1 MNSDTGR
8 NDDQAGKGQTGI
20 TLQLDAPPPVEKQKM
35 ELGVEITKTGSCER
49 HVTVTIPR
57 TDIDRYFKKQF
68 DEIAPRAEVPGFRP
82 GKAPRKLL
90 EAKFQR
96 QVAEQ
101 VKGALLM
108 DSLSQLTDDQSFA
121 AISEPDLNYELV
133 KIPDEG
139 PMIFEFNI
147 EVRPEFDMPQWKGLT
162 LKKTEHVPTDEMVD
176 KFISRSFGP
185 TGSYVETS
193 EPVKLGNQLVCNIRV
208 LEGSKEVSKLEAVE
222 LLVKPELYFHDAEFK
237 TFGDSVVGKN
247 VGDRVVCPATISEF
261 ADATEYHGKTL
272 DVEFELVAISSFQKD
287 EESASSE
294 SMTRYRK
301 MTREYL
307 QSRFD
312 YEQQQE
318 LRSQILAALTKG
330 AAWDLPPDLLKRQ
343 FRREVSR
350 AIMEMKSSGLGEQ
363 EIAARESEMRRDALE
378 QTKRLLQEHFILER
392 IAEEEKVE
400 DNEQDYQLEIARI
413 AASSNET
420 ERRTRARLERTGQ
433 MDALRNLIVE
443 RKVIDL
449 IQKHATIE
457 TKPYTLPPESNDFHV
472 SQYLIGVDGESIP
485 EAKYEEQQMPNI
497 PGVDKPAAV
506 GRTT

>member
-1 MNSDTGR
+1 MNSDTER
-8 NDDQAGKGQTGI
+8 NDETAGKGTTGV
-20 TLQLDAPPPVEKQKM
+20 TLQLDAPAPAEKQKM

-90 EAKFQR
+90 ESKFQR

-162 LKKTEHVPTDEMVD
+162 LKKTDVVPTEEILDLFM
-176 KFISRSFGP
+176 SRSFGP
-185 TGSYVETS
+185 SGSYVDST
-193 EPVKLGNQLVCNIRV
+193 EPVKLSDQLVCNVRV
-208 LEGSKEVSKLEAVE
+208 LDGAKEVATLSDLEIVA
-222 LLVKPELYFHDAEFK
+222 KPELYFHDAELK
-237 TFGDSVVGKN
+237 TFGSSVTGKK
-247 VGDRVVCPATISEF
+247 VGDKVVCTAVISEF
-261 ADATEYHGKTL
+261 ADATAYHGKSL
-272 DVEFELVAISSFQKD
+272 DVEFEIVAVRVY
-287 EESASSE
+287 EEDAEATSSE
-294 SMTRYRK
+294 AMADYRRMTK
-301 MTREYL
+301 DYL
-307 QSRFD
+307 QSRFE

-350 AIMEMKSSGLGEQ
+350 AIMEMRSSGLSEQ
-363 EIAARESEMRRDALE
+363 EIAGRESEMRRDALE

-392 IAEEEKVE
+392 IAEEEKIE
-400 DNEQDYQLEIARI
+400 DNDQDYQAEISRI
-413 AASSNET
+413 AVASKET

-449 IQKHATIE
+449 IQSHATIE
-457 TKPYTLPPESNDFHV
+457 TKPRTLPAERNDFHV
-472 SQYLIGVDGESIP
+472 SQYLIAEGDESIP